1 MNKIPFEIPEMTN
14 KTKYY
19 LFAGIIVIVFLLD
32 YTLFMRFR
40 IKALNSL
47 APEISKFSE
56 SLKNTKYNF
65 EHQPAY
71 QKEVSGL
78 REKLSKVE
86 KSILAREE
94 IPMLLENISRL
105 ATSSNVQIDQIM
117 PLKDSQSLV
126 LENEDARFYALP
138 IYVKGQGGYHSIGEF
153 FNRIESNQVFMNIE
167 DFDIFSSPQ
176 NPRKHIVKTAVTI
189 FVMERK

>member
-19 LFAGIIVIVFLLD
+19 LFAVIIVAVLLLD

-40 IKALNSL
+40 IKALSL
-47 APEISKFSE
+47 LTPEISRLSE
-56 SLKNTKYNF
+56 DLKQVKYNF
-65 EHQPAY
+65 EHQPEY

-78 REKLSKVE
+78 REKLAKVE
-86 KSILAREE
+86 TSILAREE
-94 IPMLLENISRL
+94 IPTLLKSISRL
-105 ATSSNVQIDQIM
+105 AISSNVQIDQIM

-126 LENEDARFYALP
+126 LENEDAKFYALP
-138 IYVKGQGGYHSIGEF
+138 IYVKGQGGYHAIGKF
-153 FNRIESNQVFMNIE
+153 FNRIENNQVFMNIE
-167 DFDIFSSPQ
+167 DFDVSQ
-176 NPRKHIVKTAVTI
+176 NSQNFREHVIKIAITI